1 MPRKKISIDWDRVE
15 KMAMAGANGVQI
27 AAALGIHYNTLDK
40 RSKEDLKCDFSE
52 YLTTKR
58 EKGNE
63 LLLRKQYDIAMS
75 GDKTM
80 LVWLGKQRLE
90 QKEHQHT
97 HHGHIDFN
105 HITEQISDSERL
117 TDAELKL
124 ALKLGISKARA
135 NTSDN

>member
-1 MPRKKISIDWDRVE
+1 MARTKAPIDWDRVE

-63 LLLRKQYDIAMS
+63 RLLRKQYDIAMG

-80 LVWLGKQRLE
+80 LVWLGKQRLG
-90 QKEHQHT
+90 QADKSHYDHT
-97 HHGHIDFN
+97 SKG
-105 HITEQISDSERL
+105 EKISI
-117 TDAELKL
+117 KL
-124 ALKLGISKARA
+124 
-135 NTSDN
+135 NEPND